1 MNEWEKGLEGKRPGR
16 EEKGRE
22 GDVRVRVRV
31 PVEEECDISCANIRI
46 ERGVG
51 VGVHDL
57 ITPSV

>member
-1 MNEWEKGLEGKRPGR
+1 MGEGPEGKKPGR

-31 PVEEECDISCANIRI
+31 PVEEECDISCVNIRI
-46 ERGVG
+46 ECGVG
-51 VGVHDL
+51 VGVQAL